1 MSELIKGFQTV
12 DGIKKYDYESLDNL
26 PDLEVFLKSKEQD
39 LTTEQKEQA
48 RKNIEAVSSNDIQ
61 QEIEAALTEAKES
74 GEFDGESISH
84 EWEGTTLIITSA
96 AGTSSSNLIGPQGKD
111 GKDGTS
117 FTILGSF
124 NSEEELNEAHPTGKI
139 GESYIINGSLYVW
152 SETEGIWKNVGNV
165 QGPQGE
171 RGPQGEQG
179 PPGEK
184 GADGIQGPPGKDGIQ
199 GKDGEPGP
207 QGEKG
212 EKGDQG
218 EQGPEGPQGEKGEQG
233 PPGERGADG
242 AQGPQG
248 EKGEQGESGKDGKDG
263 AVFIPSLAEN
273 GDLSWSNNGGLEN
286 PDTINIKGPKGDSAN
301 VDDTLTQSGQA
312 ADAKIVGNKF
322 KEINNTLENFS
333 VFDKGLLPDGTDLN
347 SVDEYGMYLLAPNY
361 TYTNTPIQCGYLLVL
376 SSEGDNETTNI
387 GISTCDITG
396 VTQYLTVRESFDT
409 NSSSLTTIPKD
420 TTNVPVLE
428 RINIG
433 GTEWVRLAYNNF
445 DGWALAQ
452 YVTFKTTSVS
462 LSDISIS
469 SGEATDSTKT
479 FSQIVINFD
488 GSIIKRR
495 SIWNGIAYQWTDSF
509 NLIWTKDYGYS
520 LPLPGNPGRLYFKKV

>member
-1 MSELIKGFQTV
+1 MSELIKGFQTI

-26 PDLEVFLKSKEQD
+26 PDLEVFLKSEEQD

-212 EKGDQG
+212 EKG
-218 EQGPEGPQGEKGEQG
+218 EQGPEGPQGPPGEKGEQG
-233 PPGERGADG
+233 PPGEKGADG

-248 EKGEQGESGKDGKDG
+248 DPGVYVGGGEMPEGYYIQIDPTGEVIDIENMVNTTIENAGFPSKDE
-263 AVFIPSLAEN
+263 VESMVSTTIEN
-273 GDLSWSNNGGLEN
+273 ANLLSKNGGELSGDLDMNGN
-286 PDTINIKGPKGDSAN
+286 
-301 VDDTLTQSGQA
+301 TLTGLSYPQNA
-312 ADAKIVGNKF
+312 NDAVNK
-322 KEINNTLENFS
+322 
-333 VFDKGLLPDGTDLN
+333 
-347 SVDEYGMYLLAPNY
+347 
-361 TYTNTPIQCGYLLVL
+361 
-376 SSEGDNETTNI
+376 
-387 GISTCDITG
+387 
-396 VTQYLTVRESFDT
+396 
-409 NSSSLTTIPKD
+409 
-420 TTNVPVLE
+420 
-428 RINIG
+428 
-433 GTEWVRLAYNNF
+433 
-445 DGWALAQ
+445 Q
-452 YVTFKTTSVS
+452 YVDYFTTSVEFYKT
-462 LSDISIS
+462 LSVNSWSAVAPYTQTLTNLPIANFSRIEIEPVYQDNLESDLKLKESCGFIDYAKQNGQNIIFTCLEEAPKVDIP
-469 SGEATDSTKT
+469 
-479 FSQIVINFD
+479 
-488 GSIIKRR
+488 IKVVMRR
-495 SIWNGIAYQWTDSF
+495 
-509 NLIWTKDYGYS
+509 
-520 LPLPGNPGRLYFKKV
+520 